1 MISGTSHDAID
12 TAVVDIS
19 CRDGVLEIAV
29 AATGATP
36 YPPALREEL
45 VSALPPGRVGMEEVC
60 RLDTGIGHA
69 FADAAADAVAAAGP
83 VDLVCSHGQ
92 TVFHWTR
99 GGEVLGTLQLG
110 QPAWIAE
117 RLGVPV
123 VADLRPRDVAAGGQ
137 GAPLV
142 SYLDVLLLAGLP
154 GRTGALNLGGIAN
167 LTVGGGEPLAYDTG
181 PASAL
186 LDAAVRTATGRP
198 YDEDGALAAAGTVH
212 EGLLADLLAEP
223 YYRRPA
229 PKTTGKELF
238 HGGYTDRFLAGRPGL
253 ALPDLLRTLTAL
265 TARTVADAV
274 RAHRLDAL
282 LVSGGGTRNPVLMRE
297 VAAELPGVR
306 VRPTDAVGLPA
317 DAKEAV
323 AFAVL
328 GWHTAH
334 GLPATLPSCTGARG
348 PRVLGALVPGGPGPL
363 LPRDAPSVT
372 AVPHALRIRTAAGD
386 GAGTPTDPWESP
398 LLRPGTVAP
407 GGDRRERRA
416 QRDRQP

>member
-12 TAVVDIS
+12 TAVVDVD

-29 AATGATP
+29 AATGAAP
-36 YPPALREEL
+36 YRPQLREEL
-45 VSALPPGRVGMEEVC
+45 VRALPPGRVGMEEVC
-60 RLDTGIGHA
+60 RLDTGIGQA
-69 FADAAADAVAAAGP
+69 FADAAAAAVAAAGP

-99 GGEVLGTLQLG
+99 DGEVLGTLQLG

-154 GRTGALNLGGIAN
+154 GRPGALNLGGIAN
-167 LTVGGGEPLAYDTG
+167 LTVGGPEPLAYDTG

-186 LDAAVRTATGRP
+186 LDAAVRAATGRP

-229 PKTTGKELF
+229 PKSTGKELF
-238 HGGYTDRFLAGRPGL
+238 HGGYTDRFLARRPGL
-253 ALPDLLRTLTAL
+253 ALPDVLRTLTVL

-297 VAAELPGVR
+297 LAAELPGVR

-348 PRVLGALVPGGPGPL
+348 ARVLGALVPGGPGPL
-363 LPRDAPSVT
+363 LPRDTPSVT
-372 AVPHALRIRTAAGD
+372 AVPHALRIRTAAG
-386 GAGTPTDPWESP
+386 AGPGPAADPRESP

-407 GGDRRERRA
+407 GGDRPERRA